1 MKLNLD
7 DAIKLTSEKTHS
19 SSVYMKKID
28 GKKNVIKVYSKEM
41 FPQALKEIIILKM
54 IDHNNIIKINDI
66 YEDKKQLHII
76 IPYIKDKIENCNK
89 NDIFKSV
96 LKAVA
101 YLHHNNIIY
110 GDIKIENIVTNK
122 NTYLI
127 DFGSSYKFF
136 CKSEKKVS
144 IVGTIDN
151 QPPEIRNDMPIIYD
165 EKIDIWTCGTLL
177 FELFEEYYLYDDRYD
192 NLRLD
197 YLQKSNIDE
206 KIKNAIIYMT
216 VDYPNNRMPIVN
228 VIKYLYDEDYKPET
242 IKLPEPN
249 NYELDKDK
257 KTLILDKCLKC
268 NFSLSTTLT
277 SLCLCSNYKCDPLM
291 AIMIS
296 SCLFE
301 NSPFISFKAC
311 KIRDIVDFLK
321 SVDYKIYHNINVPET
336 YAEKADLIKSMFEDK
351 YLELARN

>member
-19 SSVYMKKID
+19 SSVYMKKIE
-28 GKKNVIKVYSKEM
+28 GKKNIIKVYSKDM
-41 FPQALKEIIILKM
+41 FPQALKEIIVLKILNH
-54 IDHNNIIKINDI
+54 DNIIKLKDI

-76 IPYIKDKIENCNK
+76 LPYIKDKIEECDKGN
-89 NDIFKSV
+89 IFKSI

-110 GDIKIENIVTNK
+110 GDMKIENILSNK

-136 CKSEKKVS
+136 CRSEKKIN
-144 IVGTIDN
+144 IVGTINN
-151 QPPEIRNDMPIIYD
+151 QPPEIRNDTPVIYD

-177 FELFEEYYLYDDRYD
+177 FELYEEYYLYDDRYD

-197 YLQKSNIDE
+197 YLQKSNVDD
-206 KIKNAIIYMT
+206 KIKNAIVYMT
-216 VDYPNNRMPIVN
+216 VDYPNNRMPIVD

-242 IKLPEPN
+242 IKLPEPK
-249 NYELDKDK
+249 YDLDEDK
-257 KTLILDKCLKC
+257 KIFVLDKCLNC
-268 NFSLSTTLT
+268 GYSLSTTLT
-277 SLCLCSNYKCDPLM
+277 SLCLCSKYNCDTTM
-291 AIMIS
+291 AIVIS

-301 NSPFISFKAC
+301 NSPFISFKSC
-311 KIRDIVDFLK
+311 KTTDIVDFLK
-321 SVDYKIYHNINVPET
+321 SVDYKIYHNINIPET
-336 YAEKADLIKSMFEDK
+336 YIEKVELIKSMFGDK